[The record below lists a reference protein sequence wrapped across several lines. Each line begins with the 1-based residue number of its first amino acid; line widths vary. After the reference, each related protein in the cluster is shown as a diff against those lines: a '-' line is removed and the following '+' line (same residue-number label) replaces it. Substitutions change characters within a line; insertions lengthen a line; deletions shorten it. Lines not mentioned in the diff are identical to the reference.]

1 MERTWRDVRKDTLE
15 FFRQIFHYLDS
26 LELFDLQNDVHH
38 ICLYIVFHPCIQ
50 ASLDQT
56 LMSWNLHKMSTEHS
70 KTPESIYA
78 LSRAKA
84 INRGYWSGDPG
95 DDIETASGLNYGR
108 DSENEP
114 GPPMDELRDD
124 PITPIRADY
133 TSVEEERQDGVF
145 VNDDN
150 EIATGRELLEG
161 LDVTQNDDNWG
172 IDIYC
177 QAVLL
182 MESRLG
188 VDE

>member
-1 MERTWRDVRKDTLE
+1 N
-15 FFRQIFHYLDS
+15 S
-26 LELFDLQNDVHH
+26 
-38 ICLYIVFHPCIQ
+38 C
-50 ASLDQT
+50 
-56 LMSWNLHKMSTEHS
+56 KMSTQHS
-70 KTPESIYA
+70 KTPESLYA

-84 INRGYWSGDPG
+84 INRGYWRGDPG

-108 DSENEP
+108 DSESEP
-114 GPPMDELRDD
+114 GPPMDELHHDD

-161 LDVTQNDDNWG
+161 VDVTQNDDNWG

-177 QAVLL
+177 QAV
-182 MESRLG
+182 
-188 VDE
+188 